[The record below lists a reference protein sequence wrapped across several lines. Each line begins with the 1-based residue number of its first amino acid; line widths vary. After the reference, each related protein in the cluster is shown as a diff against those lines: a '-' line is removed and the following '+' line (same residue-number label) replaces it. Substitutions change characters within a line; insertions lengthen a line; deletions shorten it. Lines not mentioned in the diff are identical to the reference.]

1 MVENKIVSDFNSA
14 FKDFLNVVTEDP
26 RLGPLHISLYVAIL
40 HFYNEGERKVPV
52 SAFSKQLMLHAKI
65 SSHDTYARYM
75 RELHEYGYIV
85 YVPSFNPY
93 LGSLIYPLKLCNK
106 Q

>member
-40 HFYNEGERKVPV
+40 HFYNESG
-52 SAFSKQLMLHAKI
+52 
-65 SSHDTYARYM
+65 
-75 RELHEYGYIV
+75 G
-85 YVPSFNPY
+85 
-93 LGSLIYPLKLCNK
+93 
-106 Q
+106 